1 MSTGLRLL
9 RKVMNRNATEK
20 PSGEQPSLLHSS
32 EEENIKTLVG
42 GVNPIGMVREEAQW
56 KAQWSD
62 LGLTLS
68 LIVHVTWDEL
78 VDMMESVS
86 SSLMRGNM
94 RNPDM

>member
-1 MSTGLRLL
+1 
-9 RKVMNRNATEK
+9 
-20 PSGEQPSLLHSS
+20 
-32 EEENIKTLVG
+32 
-42 GVNPIGMVREEAQW
+42 MVREEAQW

-78 VDMMESVS
+78 VDVMESVS